1 MLQRFPVIVGPTAS
15 GKTTLAVSLAHAYA
29 EAAGHRAEIIS
40 ADSIQIYRGLDIGAA
55 KPTPEERR
63 DIPHHLIDIREPTD
77 AYTVDHWNKD
87 AGAII
92 DDLRNRETLPIVCG
106 GTHLYIK
113 ALLEGLFDAPPP
125 DPNQRAE
132 LLAMDTDLRRR
143 ELERVDPIAAQRIH
157 PNDIRRTVRA
167 LEVYRQTGTPITEH
181 QRQWDRGAHRSD
193 ILLIPLLWPNE
204 TLNRRINARVRDM
217 IEQGLIDEA
226 RSLWQTGRLG
236 PQAREALGYK
246 QLIKHFEGRAPLD
259 RAIEAI
265 KVETRRFAKNQR
277 TWLRRLS
284 ATPGALPI
292 DMSVH
297 DPETAVQ
304 LVLQQLLT
312 TT

>member
-15 GKTTLAVSLAHAYA
+15 GKTALAVSLAHAYA
-29 EAAGHRAEIIS
+29 AATGHRAEIIS
-40 ADSIQIYRGLDIGAA
+40 ADSIQIYRGLDIGSA
-55 KPTPEERR
+55 KPTVEERR
-63 DIPHHLIDIREPTD
+63 NIPHHLINIREPTD
-77 AYTVDHWNKD
+77 AYSVDHWHK
-87 AGAII
+87 GACALI

-125 DPNQRAE
+125 DPAQRAE
-132 LLAMDTDLRRR
+132 LLAMDPAHRRR
-143 ELERVDPIAAQRIH
+143 ELERIDPIAAQRIH

-181 QRQWDRGAHRSD
+181 QQQWDRGSHRPD

-204 TLNRRINARVRDM
+204 TLNRRINARVRAM

-226 RSLWQTGRLG
+226 RSLWQTDRLG

-246 QLIKHFEGRAPLD
+246 QLIEHFQGRDPLD

-284 ATPGALPI
+284 ATPGAFPI

-297 DPETAVQ
+297 DPETSVQ
-304 LVLQQLLT
+304 LILHQILT
-312 TT
+312 TS